1 MFNIPWLRLYWPDT
15 PIRVGAVVAV
25 SVRHFGFFSLNA
37 CQIVY
42 VVDQDGPMT
51 NEPVSRFG
59 FAYGTLGEH
68 AESGEERFTVEWDR
82 ASDKVWYDILAF
94 SRPRHPLAKLAY
106 PLSRSLQKT
115 FAECSKVAMATA
127 ATEGAR

>member
-15 PIRVGAVVAV
+15 PIQVGAVVAV

-37 CQIVY
+37 CRIVY
-42 VVDQDGPMT
+42 VVDEDGAVM

-94 SRPRHPLAKLAY
+94 SRPRHTLAKLAY
-106 PLSRSLQKT
+106 PLSRSLQKA
-115 FAECSKVAMATA
+115 FAECSKAAMANA
-127 ATEGAR
+127 ATEDAG